1 MDTEVARVPLEAP
14 KRSSLPDLSAVFRRV
29 TLNYIL
35 NAVFSG
41 VGAKDDKARIFV
53 QSYLRLIDKALEEYE
68 LSRTSFAIFVS
79 DKTNTSFGSL
89 FRAIGHMENCLY
101 SLARAIR
108 FAGAMADHPE
118 MATHV
123 SSLSVL
129 QKGVRTRIEKIR
141 NSIEHMD
148 ERVRNMKIKVGD
160 LSALWLGED
169 HLELESTRINY
180 SELAGWLTELHALAE
195 ELAKYGSR

>member
-1 MDTEVARVPLEAP
+1 MDTKVARVPLEAP
-14 KRSSLPDLSAVFRRV
+14 KRSSLPDLSGIFRRV
-29 TLNYIL
+29 TLNYML

-41 VGAKDDKARIFV
+41 AGAKDDKARMFV
-53 QSYLRLIDKALEEYE
+53 QSYIRLIDKTLEEYE
-68 LSRTSFAIFVS
+68 LSRTNFEVFVT
-79 DKTNTSFGSL
+79 DKTNRSFGSL

-118 MATHV
+118 MAKHV

-129 QKGVRTRIEKIR
+129 QKRVRTRFEKIR

-148 ERVRNMKIKVGD
+148 ERVRNMKVKVGD
-160 LSALWLGED
+160 LSVLWLGEE
-169 HLELESTRINY
+169 HLELESRRINY
-180 SELAGWLTELHALAE
+180 SELATWLTELHALSE
-195 ELAKYGSR
+195 ELAMHGSR

>member
-1 MDTEVARVPLEAP
+1 MSLEAP
-14 KRSSLPDLSAVFRRV
+14 KRCSLPDLSAVFRRV
-29 TLNYIL
+29 TLNYTL

-41 VGAKDDKARIFV
+41 AGAKDDKARIFV
-53 QSYLRLIDKALEEYE
+53 QSYIRLIDKALEEYE
-68 LSRTSFAIFVS
+68 LSRTNFDVFLS
-79 DKTNTSFGSL
+79 DETNTSFGPL

-108 FAGAMADHPE
+108 FARAMADHPE
-118 MATHV
+118 MAKHV
-123 SSLSVL
+123 PSLSVL
-129 QKGVRTRIEKIR
+129 QKPVRTRIEKIR

-169 HLELESTRINY
+169 YLELESRRIHY
-180 SELAGWLTELHALAE
+180 RELANWLTDLQTLSE
-195 ELAKYGSR
+195 ELAKHGSS